1 MLEAI
6 VIIGLFMAVMALIDG
21 VFNGFAFVS
30 TLAIGCFTFIFNAL
44 GFILGLG
51 VLIYALSLMI

>member
-51 VLIYALSLMI
+51 LVIYMISLLF

>member
-6 VIIGLFMAVMALIDG
+6 VIIGLFMAIIAMIDG
-21 VFNGFAFVS
+21 AFNGFAFVS

-51 VLIYALSLMI
+51 VLIYALSLLI